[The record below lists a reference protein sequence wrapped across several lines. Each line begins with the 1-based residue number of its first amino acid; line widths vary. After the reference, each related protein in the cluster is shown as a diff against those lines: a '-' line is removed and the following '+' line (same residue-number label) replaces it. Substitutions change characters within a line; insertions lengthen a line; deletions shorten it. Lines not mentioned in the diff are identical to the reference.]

1 MKRDL
6 YVCKETYKETCRH
19 DLDRKSSCFLAEV
32 TYLVE
37 KNPVNETYMYEK
49 RPVHMKKMYKET
61 CMYAKRPT
69 KRPSEMIWVAR
80 ALVFWQK

>member
-1 MKRDL
+1 
-6 YVCKETYKETCRH
+6 
-19 DLDRKSSCFLAEV
+19 V

-37 KNPVNETYMYEK
+37 KNPVNETCMYEK
-49 RPVHMKKMYKET
+49 RPVHVKKMYKET

-69 KRPSEMIWVAR
+69 KRPSDMIWVAR